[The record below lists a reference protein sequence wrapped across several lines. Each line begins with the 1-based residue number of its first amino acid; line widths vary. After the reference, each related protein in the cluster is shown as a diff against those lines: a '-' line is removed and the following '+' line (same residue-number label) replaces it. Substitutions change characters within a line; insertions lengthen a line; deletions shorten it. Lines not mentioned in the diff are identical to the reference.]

1 MGFKKFIK
9 QVKLTLGLNDYK
21 VEGKK
26 KSLKALL
33 KKLNERKRSIEKSLK
48 NSLQKKETKKTQEL
62 KEELEIVSLQI
73 KKGKKILHEL
83 YKNKSDNTHTQKHL
97 KVDKENLK
105 KERK

>member
-1 MGFKKFIK
+1 MGIKKFIK
-9 QVKLTLGLNDYK
+9 QVKHTLGLDDYK

-33 KKLNERKRSIEKSLK
+33 KKLNERKRNIEKSLK
-48 NSLQKKETKKTQEL
+48 NSLEKKEKKEL

-83 YKNKSDNTHTQKHL
+83 YA
-97 KVDKENLK
+97 K
-105 KERK
+105 KT